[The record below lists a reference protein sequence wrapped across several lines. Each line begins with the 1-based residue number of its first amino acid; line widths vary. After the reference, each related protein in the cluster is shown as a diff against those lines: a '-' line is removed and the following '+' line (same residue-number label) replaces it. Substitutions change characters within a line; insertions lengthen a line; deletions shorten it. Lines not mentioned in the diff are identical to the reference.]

1 MIMDMNTPTIIKLR
15 HLLAAVSGHGKQ
27 HLLRVEAD
35 LLQTTYLLNKA
46 IEDLSASFISVHDS
60 VTKQQQILDSLIE
73 QHHFNH
79 EETNQL
85 EVFKQ
90 NIVNEVNAVITGLQ
104 FQDLTSQL
112 LTRTVNHVN
121 GLKDLLQELVTHDD
135 AVIQGTEQEQ
145 LISFLEEVDRK
156 LHASSHN
163 LAAGSRPSVK
173 SKDMATGDIELF

>member
-1 MIMDMNTPTIIKLR
+1 MHMNTSPISRLR
-15 HLLAAVSGHGKQ
+15 KLLAAVSGHGKQ

-35 LLQTTYLLNKA
+35 LLQTTFLLNKA

-60 VTKQQQILDSLIE
+60 VTKQQQILDTLIE

-79 EETNQL
+79 EETKQL
-85 EVFKQ
+85 EVFKK
-90 NIVNEVNAVITGLQ
+90 NIANEVNAVITGLQ

-112 LTRTVNHVN
+112 LTRTINHVN

-135 AVIQGTEQEQ
+135 VVEAGNEQKQ

-156 LHASSHN
+156 LHASSHT
-163 LAAGSRPSVK
+163 LAAESRPSVK
-173 SKDMATGDIELF
+173 SQDMATGDIELF

>member
-1 MIMDMNTPTIIKLR
+1 MIMHMSSSTITTLR
-15 HLLAAVSGHGKQ
+15 ILLSSISDHGKQ
-27 HLLRVEAD
+27 HLMRVEAD
-35 LLQTTYLLNKA
+35 LLQTTFLLNKA

-79 EETNQL
+79 EETKQL

-90 NIVNEVNAVITGLQ
+90 NIVEEVNAVITGLQ

-121 GLKDLLQELVTHDD
+121 GLKDLLQELVTQDD
-135 AVIQGTEQEQ
+135 EVQTDDEHEQM
-145 LISFLEEVDRK
+145 INFLAEVDRK
-156 LHASSHN
+156 LRASSHN
-163 LAAGSRPSVK
+163 LAVGSRPSVK
-173 SKDMATGDIELF
+173 SQDMATGEIELF

>member
-1 MIMDMNTPTIIKLR
+1 MMVMSTPPILKIR

-60 VTKQQQILDSLIE
+60 VTKQQEILDALIE

-79 EETNQL
+79 EETKQL

-112 LTRTVNHVN
+112 LARTVNHVN
-121 GLKDLLQELVTHDD
+121 GLKDLLQELATHD
-135 AVIQGTEQEQ
+135 AVVLGSEQEQ
-145 LISFLEEVDRK
+145 LIRFLEDVDSK
-156 LHASSHN
+156 LNASSQN